1 LIRIALVSLARRG
14 GMVHFQAELANALVV
29 ITPTV
34 VVSAAA
40 APASL
45 ISRAVPRIALA
56 TGANAWSSLARAAN
70 PLTWFRLASALRAS
84 KVDLIH
90 IAGAH
95 EWNPIVAVLS
105 QVLGIPLV
113 YTMHD
118 HMAHVGT
125 PMTMRLSNWITP
137 RLADAIVVLTRR
149 GRDMLVSMGFPAQK
163 IYHIPHGVYSIFTRW
178 RRTNVK
184 AENVLLYFG
193 RLEPYKGL
201 DVLLAAFAR
210 VRKALPGW
218 KLVIAGSGDL
228 PAALTD
234 LDLRGIEILNRY
246 VADEEVAGLMQRAR
260 VVVVPYTEATQSGVI
275 ATAYAFGRP
284 VIASA
289 VGGLDEMVV
298 PGKTGVLIPAN
309 DARAL
314 AHAIK
319 SLASDPGRLTK
330 MGREALALSRKEWS
344 WASIAQE
351 HARMYAQ
358 VLGRHKKR

>member
-1 LIRIALVSLARRG
+1 MSLARRG
-14 GMVHFQAELANALVV
+14 GMVHFQAELANAMLA
-29 ITPTV
+29 IMPTV
-34 VVSAAA
+34 VISAAA

-45 ISRAVPRIALA
+45 ISRAVPRISLG

-70 PLTWFRLASALRAS
+70 PWTWYRLVRALRAS
-84 KVDLIH
+84 KPDLIH
-90 IAGAH
+90 IVGAH
-95 EWNPIVAVLS
+95 EWNPIVAVL
-105 QVLGIPLV
+105 VRLLDIPLV

-118 HMAHVGT
+118 HMSHAGT
-125 PMTMRLSNWITP
+125 PVMMRVSNWITP
-137 RLADAIVVLTRR
+137 RLALAIVVLTRR
-149 GRDMLVSMGFPAQK
+149 GRDALVSKGFPLQK
-163 IYHIPHGVYSIFTRW
+163 IYCIPHGIYTIFTRW
-178 RRTNVK
+178 RRANVK
-184 AENVLLYFG
+184 SEKVLLYFG

-201 DVLLAAFAR
+201 DVLLGAFAR
-210 VRKALPGW
+210 VRRALPGW
-218 KLVIAGSGDL
+218 TLVIAGSGDL

-234 LDLRGIEILNRY
+234 MDLSGIEIQNRY

-284 VIASA
+284 VIATA

-309 DARAL
+309 DVRAL

-319 SLASDPGRLTK
+319 NLASDPARLTK
-330 MGREALALSRKEWS
+330 MGREALAVSRKQWG

-358 VLGRHKKR
+358 VLGRHENR